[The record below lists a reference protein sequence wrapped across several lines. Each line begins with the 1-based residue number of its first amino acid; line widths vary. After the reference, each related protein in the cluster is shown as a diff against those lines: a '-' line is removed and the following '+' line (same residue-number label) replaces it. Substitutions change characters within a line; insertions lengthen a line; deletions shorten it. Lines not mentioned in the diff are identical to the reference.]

1 MSNESLSA
9 FRKSYAKKVDVMS
22 DSKTYRVFVLNPGS
36 TSTKLEYFENEKSI
50 KKDNIFHDSTILRNF
65 DTINAQLYYRME

>member
-1 MSNESLSA
+1 
-9 FRKSYAKKVDVMS
+9 MS

-50 KKDNIFHDSTILRNF
+50 KKDNIFHP
-65 DTINAQLYYRME
+65 